1 MFNRNEFKNYLGN
14 NRNEFC
20 GGIRCVN
27 LNDRFNDVEGKN
39 PNDKNFYDNYIGEI
53 NRKDSEFSNNFYN
66 KIEGFDAI
74 SKKGKKIMDKNN
86 QKTKKILFGND
97 SPSFNDNKVENI
109 IEEKNN
115 MNMEDKVATFI
126 VEESIL
132 NDIKNVFGNNLTKK
146 EYIFNSLNS
155 SIISNFNF
163 SPNESSSHPQS
174 LSNQNSGPVS
184 QPPAF
189 SPINISQKKDLK
201 NLEAAPLYIVHSTN
215 NSSIPNKCTCKN
227 SNCFKLYC
235 ECFSNGRYCDNC
247 SCINCKNTVENKEL
261 RNQKYE
267 EIISRNPKALQKIN
281 STKRSWNCKC
291 KHSNCLKKYCDCL
304 QNGRSCTSKCKC
316 INCYNKNNTYN
327 RNHGNDKK
335 NKIKKIK
342 SAKKNDIINE
352 QNNENEINEELKEEK
367 VNDEEKK
374 KIINLS
380 TPKKNKN
387 YLDNKEI
394 YIYYDKN
401 ETSTAA
407 MTGKKIKRKIMDT
420 RSEKKNK
427 NIYTKLQM
435 DNDNI

>member
-1 MFNRNEFKNYLGN
+1 MGN
-14 NRNEFC
+14 NRNNEFC

-39 PNDKNFYDNYIGEI
+39 QNDKNYFDNNLGEI
-53 NRKDSEFSNNFYN
+53 NRKDSEFSNNFFN

-74 SKKGKKIMDKNN
+74 SKKEKKNKDKNN
-86 QKTKKILFGND
+86 QNIKKTLFDND

-115 MNMEDKVATFI
+115 INMEDKVATFV

-146 EYIFNSLNS
+146 EYVFNSLNS
-155 SIISNFNF
+155 SIISNF
-163 SPNESSSHPQS
+163 SLVPNESSYFHS
-174 LSNQNSGPVS
+174 LSNHVSGPAS
-184 QPPAF
+184 YSPTF
-189 SPINISQKKDLK
+189 SPVKISQKKNSK
-201 NLEAAPLYIVHSTN
+201 NLEPAPLYVVQSTN

-247 SCINCKNTVENKEL
+247 YCINCKNTLENKEL

-267 EIISRNPKALQKIN
+267 EIVSRNPKALQKIN
-281 STKRSWNCKC
+281 STKRSWTCKC
-291 KHSNCLKKYCDCL
+291 KNSNCLKKYCDCF

-316 INCYNKNNTYN
+316 INCFNRNSNYN
-327 RNHGNDKK
+327 RNHGSDKK

-342 SAKKNDIINE
+342 SSKKISIISE
-352 QNNENEINEELKEEK
+352 QNNENEINEELQEDEI
-367 VNDEEKK
+367 NNEEKK
-374 KIINLS
+374 KMINLS
-380 TPKKNKN
+380 TPKKSRN
-387 YLDNKEI
+387 YLDKHEI
-394 YIYYDKN
+394 YVYYGKN

-407 MTGKKIKRKIMDT
+407 MTGKKLKRKIMET
-420 RSEKKNK
+420 KSENKNK

-435 DNDNI
+435 DNI